1 MEEKVPYFADVLLP
15 LHLRDTYT
23 YRIPREL
30 EGEVRV
36 GVRVV
41 VQFGANGSRL
51 YSAVVRRV
59 HQDAPPRM
67 TKYVMSVLDE
77 EPVVSERQ
85 MEFWEW
91 MARYYMCY
99 QGDVMSVAL
108 PSGLKLA
115 SESAVAIDP
124 AFGGDLSG
132 LSKYERMVVEKLS
145 KHSVM
150 RVAELSRAL
159 GLQKVMPLIR
169 GMMERGIV
177 VMDEELRERFV
188 PKRVQYVL
196 LSEDYRDEAAQRGL
210 FDELERKKRV
220 KQVELLMRFLQL
232 SHFGKEAVAKGVL
245 PKGSALQTLVKNG
258 VLKVEERE
266 ESRLEVYGDGEL
278 TDPASI
284 VLNEEQQEAFDLID
298 NGKDSVWLLHGVTSS
313 GKTEVYIKLIDKV
326 VKSGGQVLFLLPEI
340 ALTAQL
346 INRLR
351 RFFGDKVG
359 VYHSRFSV
367 GERTEVWRR
376 TLRGE
381 YRVLLGAR
389 SALFLPFNDLRLVI
403 VDEEHDSS
411 YKQFEP
417 APRYHARDAAL
428 YLARLWGE
436 CGDVVQRDVGQVW
449 LCEHAAALRWFQPAG
464 GGVCGHEGGAPEG

>member
-41 VQFGANGSRL
+41 VQFGAKGSRL

-210 FDELERKKRV
+210 FDELVDEVSAVVAFR
-220 KQVELLMRFLQL
+220 EGGCGEGCFAEG
-232 SHFGKEAVAKGVL
+232 FGVAD
-245 PKGSALQTLVKNG
+245 AC
-258 VLKVEERE
+258 EERCVE
-266 ESRLEVYGDGEL
+266 GGGARGE
-278 TDPASI
+278 PP
-284 VLNEEQQEAFDLID
+284 
-298 NGKDSVWLLHGVTSS
+298 
-313 GKTEVYIKLIDKV
+313 
-326 VKSGGQVLFLLPEI
+326 GG
-340 ALTAQL
+340 
-346 INRLR
+346 LR
-351 RFFGDKVG
+351 R
-359 VYHSRFSV
+359 R
-367 GERTEVWRR
+367 
-376 TLRGE
+376 
-381 YRVLLGAR
+381 
-389 SALFLPFNDLRLVI
+389 
-403 VDEEHDSS
+403 
-411 YKQFEP
+411 
-417 APRYHARDAAL
+417 
-428 YLARLWGE
+428 
-436 CGDVVQRDVGQVW
+436 
-449 LCEHAAALRWFQPAG
+449 
-464 GGVCGHEGGAPEG
+464 